1 MENTLP
7 QQEPDRT
14 FDRIFHPRA
23 VGVIG
28 VSTKGNGFGSGILD
42 SLAAI
47 GFSGSLYGVNPR
59 GGEYKG
65 RKLYRSISEIPDT
78 IDFAIIAVPAVQ
90 VPEALEQCRNMGV
103 AGAEILSAGF
113 SEADT
118 GEGRELEDRVR
129 QIAARGIRVV
139 GPNCFGI
146 YCPRSGLTLL
156 PGPDLSRESG
166 AVAFLSQS
174 GGMSIDFAH
183 IGNWMGVRFS
193 KVVSFGNG
201 ADLRE
206 TELLE
211 YLGRDPDTKVIAMYM
226 EGVRD
231 GRTFLRVLRE
241 VTAKKPVIINKG
253 GLSEAGARMVASHTG
268 SMGGSRIIWE
278 SALRQAG
285 AVQVEDIWEL
295 AQTCLAFSLL
305 PIREYRGIS
314 VAGGGGALG
323 VSAGDLAERHGLVL
337 PAFDEDLSEKI
348 MEVLPKPGS
357 SAKNPVDAANPF
369 VGPDAFR
376 HVFTHAGADPRVDI
390 QILIQLLHHY
400 KPVALSLGLD
410 SVHQI
415 TPYSELAQAMHDAR
429 EETGKP
435 VALVMP
441 DFKQGKESLDIG
453 ELIRDARQAF
463 LEQGIPA
470 FSDLGD
476 ALRAIR
482 HISAY
487 ASRVRSRMAA

>member
-1 MENTLP
+1 
-7 QQEPDRT
+7 
-14 FDRIFHPRA
+14 
-23 VGVIG
+23 
-28 VSTKGNGFGSGILD
+28 
-42 SLAAI
+42 
-47 GFSGSLYGVNPR
+47 
-59 GGEYKG
+59 
-65 RKLYRSISEIPDT
+65 
-78 IDFAIIAVPAVQ
+78 
-90 VPEALEQCRNMGV
+90 MGV

-113 SEADT
+113 SAADT

-129 QIAARGIRVV
+129 QIAARGIRVG

-415 TPYSELAQAMHDAR
+415 TPYAELARAMHDAR